1 MTVTTLTR
9 GITGGVD
16 THLDVH
22 VAAALDERGTLLGVE
37 SFATTESGYK
47 KLVAWLSDFGP
58 VELVGVEGTGSY
70 GAGLT
75 RYLQAERIRVVEVD
89 RPNRQRRRRKGKSD
103 PQDAISAARAA
114 LSGDASGEA
123 KTRDGNVESMRVLR
137 VARASARKGRTQAL
151 NQMRSLISTA
161 PEPIRAEL
169 RGLNVFHLLERT
181 STYRPGAKRDIVSLT
196 KFSLRMLARRAITLE
211 EEIVEIDSILK
222 PLVKAT
228 APELVA
234 SLGIGSDAASA
245 LLVAAGDNPERVRNE
260 AAFAHL
266 CGASPIDASSGK
278 QHRHRLNRSGDRQAN
293 SALWHI
299 VITRMVYDPRTAE
312 YIDRRTKEGLTK
324 KEAVRCLKRYVARE
338 VYSLLPHEKL
348 GVDSP

>member
-1 MTVTTLTR
+1 MTVTTLAR
-9 GITGGVD
+9 SITGGVD

-22 VAAALDERGTLLGVE
+22 VAAALDDRGALLGVE

-47 KLVAWLSDFGP
+47 KLLAWLSDFGP

-75 RYLQAERIRVVEVD
+75 RHLQAEGVRVVEVD

-123 KTRDGNVESMRVLR
+123 KSRDGNVESMRVLR
-137 VARASARKGRTQAL
+137 VARTSARKGRAQAL
-151 NQMRSLISTA
+151 NQMRGLISTA

-196 KFSLRMLARRAITLE
+196 KFTLRMLARRAITLG
-211 EEIVEIDSILK
+211 EEISEIDAILK
-222 PLVKAT
+222 PLVIET
-228 APELVA
+228 APRLVGT
-234 SLGIGSDAASA
+234 LGVGTDAASA
-245 LLVAAGDNPERVRNE
+245 LLVTAGDNPERLHDE

-266 CGASPIDASSGK
+266 CGASPIEVSSGK
-278 QHRHRLNRSGDRQAN
+278 QERHRLNRSGDRQAN

-299 VITRMVYDPRTAE
+299 VITRMVYDPRTTE
-312 YIDRRTKEGLTK
+312 YINRRTKEGLTK
-324 KEAVRCLKRYVARE
+324 REAVRCLKRYVARE
-338 VYSLLPHEKL
+338 VFSLLPHEKL
-348 GVDSP
+348 GLDSP

>member
-9 GITGGVD
+9 SITGGVD

-22 VAAALDERGTLLGVE
+22 VAAALDDRGALLGVE
-37 SFATTESGYK
+37 SFATTEGGYK
-47 KLVAWLSDFGP
+47 KLLAWLSDFGS

-75 RYLQAERIRVVEVD
+75 RHLQAEQVRVVEVD

-123 KTRDGNVESMRVLR
+123 KSRDGNVESMRVLR

-151 NQMRSLISTA
+151 NQMRGLISTA

-169 RGLNVFHLLERT
+169 RGLNVFHLLKRA

-196 KFSLRMLARRAITLE
+196 KFTLRMLARRAITLG
-211 EEIVEIDSILK
+211 EEISEIDAILE
-222 PLVKAT
+222 PLVIET
-228 APELVA
+228 APRLVGA
-234 SLGIGSDAASA
+234 LGVGTDAASA
-245 LLVAAGDNPERVRNE
+245 LLVTAGDNPERLHDE

-278 QHRHRLNRSGDRQAN
+278 QERHRLNRSGDRQAN

-299 VITRMVYDPRTAE
+299 VITRMVYDPRTTE
-312 YIDRRTKEGLTK
+312 YIDRRTKQGLTK

-338 VYSLLPHEKL
+338 VFSLLPHEEL
-348 GVDSP
+348 GLDSP